1 MLLPSIN
8 LGFALIKML
17 TSSRQDAALVETV
30 YSSWPLSSGCHNPF
44 TKWCLLALY
53 LKRSSRIWQKAGYFQ
68 LENVASIC
76 SQLPPCIGAVMWVI
90 HKSAPTEKSFS
101 FLEHFLFYILNLTK
115 SAIPTA
121 VWEAQ
126 PSLTR
131 QRGSLLINKSSL
143 NSLEVPQ
150 CDPEDHTPPG
160 PLNSRMDKTKS
171 GLAPIHPNTAFHHQP
186 SEFKHFQQTFLFTPF
201 ANNTDPVPQCEKHFC
216 SSYFTSFKEEKMQ
229 MWLFYRALYRSQKR
243 PWAECTEQC
252 KHFSL
257 MHTWLLF
264 SSVDVI

>member
-1 MLLPSIN
+1 
-8 LGFALIKML
+8 ML

-44 TKWCLLALY
+44 TKWCLLALC

-76 SQLPPCIGAVMWVI
+76 SQLPPCIGAVTGVI

-101 FLEHFLFYILNLTK
+101 FLKHFLFYILNLTK

-143 NSLEVPQ
+143 NSLEVLQCHTPQ
-150 CDPEDHTPPG
+150 GHSTAEWTRPNQVWLPYTPAQLSITNPVSLSTSSRPSCSPHLPTHTLFHSVKSTFAHHISQASKRKKCRCDCFTGLCIGPRRDPE
-160 PLNSRMDKTKS
+160 L
-171 GLAPIHPNTAFHHQP
+171 LALLSAL
-186 SEFKHFQQTFLFTPF
+186 TFPWCIP
-201 ANNTDPVPQCEKHFC
+201 DSC
-216 SSYFTSFKEEKMQ
+216 S
-229 MWLFYRALYRSQKR
+229 A
-243 PWAECTEQC
+243 
-252 KHFSL
+252 
-257 MHTWLLF
+257 
-264 SSVDVI
+264 V